1 MSTVT
6 SEKVEEVVF
15 NALESFGADPSQFS
29 RDVTFEELDV
39 DSLDLAE
46 LSQIAEEEFGVP
58 LKGDDVKNIK
68 TVGQAVDLIVARA

>member
-6 SEKVEEVVF
+6 AEKVQQVVF
-15 NALESFGADPSQFS
+15 DALESFGAEPTNIT
-29 RDVTFEELDV
+29 REATFESLDV

-68 TVGQAVDLIVARA
+68 TVGQAIDLIAARA